1 MIIKHAIGTEEAKRL
16 DTKGLRDHF
25 LVEDLMQDGKIT
37 MVYTHYDRL
46 IIGGAVPAGNELALE
61 SDDALKADYFLQ
73 RRELGIILISGEG
86 SVSVDGQSYPMK
98 QKECLY
104 IGRGAKA
111 VVFTGSGNEQPAR
124 FYFASA
130 PAHAGCPVRK
140 MSVAEAA
147 PESLGSADKA
157 NERTIYKFIHP
168 DGIPSCQLVMG
179 FTELK
184 TGSIWNTMPPH
195 LHDRRMEA
203 YFYFN
208 LPENDRVWHFMGQS
222 DETRHLVVAN
232 HQAIISPPWSI
243 HSGAGTSNYSF
254 VWAMA
259 GENQSFADMDPVPL
273 HTVK

>member
-1 MIIKHAIGTEEAKRL
+1 MVIKHASGLEEVKKM
-16 DTKGLRDHF
+16 DTQSLRDHF
-25 LVEDLMQDGKIT
+25 LVEDLMQDGKVK

-46 IIGGAVPAGNELALE
+46 IIGGAVSVGNTLKLE
-61 SDDALKADYFLQ
+61 SDDALKADYFLE

-86 SVSVDGQSYPMK
+86 SVEVDGENHSMN
-98 QKECLY
+98 ETDFLY
-104 IGRGAKA
+104 VGRGVKSVAFRSKDK
-111 VVFTGSGNEQPAR
+111 QPAR

-130 PAHAGCPVRK
+130 PAHAEYPTRK
-140 MSVAEAA
+140 MEISEADSQ
-147 PESLGSADKA
+147 SLGSGQKA
-157 NERTIYKFIHP
+157 NDRTIHKFIHP
-168 DGIPSCQLVMG
+168 DGIKSCQLVMG

-184 TGSIWNTMPPH
+184 EGSIWNTMPPH

-208 LPENDRVWHFMGQS
+208 LPETERIWHFMGES
-222 DETRHLVVAN
+222 NETRHLVVAN

-259 GENQSFADMDPVPL
+259 GENQSFTDMDPVPL
-273 HTVK
+273 DSVK